1 MQCLCFQ
8 ETRNLKLHMNII
20 LHQPKILDKIVR
32 NSPINYM
39 YVVERGGWGG
49 VGWGMGGVSCLEQM
63 NLFKWQAQIQE
74 FFREEE
80 EGG

>member
-1 MQCLCFQ
+1 
-8 ETRNLKLHMNII
+8 
-20 LHQPKILDKIVR
+20 
-32 NSPINYM
+32 M
-39 YVVERGGWGG
+39 YVVERGGG